1 MKIKIFL
8 LLIISCFLSAFV
20 SAQYLK
26 TWNWNDYKMQFK
38 APSDFRI
45 DENNAKKFSAGNGK
59 LYLTIYPKKG
69 AKMSYDGMKSALR
82 DWSRQNDLTYEKDVQ
97 YMSNL
102 NRYWGV
108 YIDGVAPSGLP
119 TTLLLLVDPDY
130 SSISF
135 YVWLQYQTNSL
146 DTAVDILKS
155 FTPR

>member
-1 MKIKIFL
+1 MNTKKIL
-8 LLIISCFLSAFV
+8 PLIIFCFLSFAV
-20 SAQYLK
+20 SAQLK
-26 TWNWNDYKMQFK
+26 TWNWSDYKMQFK
-38 APSDFRI
+38 APVDFRI
-45 DENNAKKFSAGNGK
+45 DENTAEKFSAGNGK

-69 AKMSYDGMKSALR
+69 SKMSYEGMRGALR
-82 DWSRQNDLTYEKDVQ
+82 DWSRKNDLTYRKEVQ

-130 SSISF
+130 SNISF
-135 YVWLQYQTNSL
+135 YVWLQYQSKSI
-146 DTAVDILKS
+146 DTAVEILKS

>member
-1 MKIKIFL
+1 MRAKFFFLIFACYV
-8 LLIISCFLSAFV
+8 SSFV
-20 SAQYLK
+20 NAQALK
-26 TWNWNDYKMQFK
+26 TWNWTDYKMQFK
-38 APSDFRI
+38 APNDFSI
-45 DENNAKKFSAGNGK
+45 DENNAEKFAAGNGK

-69 AKMSYDGMKSALR
+69 SKMSYEGMRDALR
-82 DWSRQNDLTYEKDVQ
+82 EWSRKNDLTYSKDVQ

-135 YVWLQYQTNSL
+135 YVWLQYQTNYL
-146 DTAVDILKS
+146 QTAVDILKS
-155 FTPR
+155 FTPK